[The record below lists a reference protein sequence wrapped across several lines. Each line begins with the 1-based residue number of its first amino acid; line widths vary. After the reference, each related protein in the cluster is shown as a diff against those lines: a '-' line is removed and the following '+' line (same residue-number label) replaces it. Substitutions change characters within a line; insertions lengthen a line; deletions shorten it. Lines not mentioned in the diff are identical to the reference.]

1 MHDPEES
8 IQMGEVEPLSF
19 SDQTMNVEL
28 VQRLLRDREWTWAV
42 LAARMGM
49 NKSTVSRVVKGDC
62 RPGARFIFR
71 LQALFPGEPELFVP
85 VERTAA

>member
-1 MHDPEES
+1 MRAANLDWGLMHDPEES

-42 LAARMGM
+42 LAARMD
-49 NKSTVSRVVKGDC
+49 RVVDMAAVRSGD
-62 RPGARFIFR
+62 PS
-71 LQALFPGEPELFVP
+71 
-85 VERTAA
+85 